1 MDTFKTNVGVQKK
14 ATTNLPEARRTIKL
28 LKSYRDKNNLP
39 ISSVVLEQ
47 CVCDALS
54 DNKYG
59 VSFSDTENLLNSMLH
74 VARKI
79 DQENIIDIANTN
91 NNLLKKMSGGEKTFI
106 SALLE
111 KDIERIEINPR
122 YIKEIFQS

>member
-1 MDTFKTNVGVQKK
+1 MP
-14 ATTNLPEARRTIKL
+14 AARRTIKL

-59 VSFSDTENLLNSMLH
+59 VSFSDTENLLNSMIH
-74 VARKI
+74 VARKVE
-79 DQENIIDIANTN
+79 QESIVDVANTN
-91 NNLLKKMSGGEKTFI
+91 NNLLNKMAPSDKRFV
-106 SALLE
+106 SSFLE
-111 KDIERIEINPR
+111 NDIQKVETNPR
-122 YIKEIFQS
+122 YIKEIF